1 MKTTVH
7 ALLFDVFGTV
17 VDWRGSLISQLDT
30 FGQKNELKVDWP
42 RLVDSWRSEAYGPL
56 MEQIR
61 ERTLPWMPLDDIH
74 RLTLEELLPQH
85 GLVGL
90 TKAEV
95 AWIQRLWHR
104 LNPWPDTVPGLN
116 RLKQGYSVSALSNAN
131 VAMLVNMARHGG
143 LPWDMIFGADL
154 FNHYKPDAEC
164 YLGACTLLGLE
175 PEQVMLC
182 AAHNNDL
189 QAASELGLRTV
200 FIQRPLEKGPSG
212 PIEHASGE
220 WDLVASDLQ
229 DLADQLGMK
238 AIDTDEDEL

>member
-17 VDWRGSLISQLDT
+17 VDWRGSLIASLES
-30 FGQKNELKVDWP
+30 FGEKNGLKADWP
-42 RLVDSWRSEAYGPL
+42 ALVDAWRAEAYGPL
-56 MEQIR
+56 MDEIR
-61 ERTLPWMPLDDIH
+61 ERTLPWTPLDDLH
-74 RLTLEELLPQH
+74 RVALEELLPQY

-95 AWIQRLWHR
+95 DWIHRLWHR
-104 LNPWPDTVPGLN
+104 LNPWPDAVPGLT
-116 RLKQGYSVSALSNAN
+116 RLKQGYSISALSNGN

-143 LPWDMIFGADL
+143 LPWDMVFGADL

-175 PEQVMLC
+175 PERVMLC

-189 QAASELGLRTV
+189 QAASELGLRTA
-200 FIQRPLEKGPSG
+200 FIQRPLEKGPKG
-212 PIEHASGE
+212 PIEQPADS
-220 WDLVASDLQ
+220 WDLVVSDLQ

-238 AIDTDEDEL
+238 TTTHEDEP